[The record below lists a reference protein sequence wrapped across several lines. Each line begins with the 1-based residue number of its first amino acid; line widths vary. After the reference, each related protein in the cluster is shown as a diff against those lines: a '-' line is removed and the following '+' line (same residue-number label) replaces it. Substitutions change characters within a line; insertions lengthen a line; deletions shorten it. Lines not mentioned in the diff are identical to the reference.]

1 MLDFGGCLIIVE
13 DIMETFPLEHIEI
26 IFDLFA
32 DYLKNKSLKM
42 ITEKKLMILKITNSV
57 LKRLS
62 TCLNTKLRGK
72 IQLLLNELFSIADK
86 SGVNLK
92 GKYNVN
98 NFQMNFGLN
107 SSKKENETEEDVD
120 DLFYQQFWIL
130 QKYLMNPFLVSLF
143 NYN

>member
-13 DIMETFPLEHIEI
+13 DIMETFPLEQIEI

-32 DYLKNKSLKM
+32 EYLKTKSSKM
-42 ITEKKLMILKITNSV
+42 ITEKKLMISKITNSV

-92 GKYNVN
+92 GK
-98 NFQMNFGLN
+98 
-107 SSKKENETEEDVD
+107 
-120 DLFYQQFWIL
+120 
-130 QKYLMNPFLVSLF
+130 
-143 NYN
+143 